1 MPYKPAIFK
10 KSARFKCKNM
20 QKLMMMLSNRE
31 FKCIQRLRPHYES
44 SHNLPVSTRRVNID
58 LNLALLPGI

>member
-1 MPYKPAIFK
+1 
-10 KSARFKCKNM
+10 
-20 QKLMMMLSNRE
+20 MMLSNRE